1 MSKKRRFAI
10 LGLGQFGSALA
21 EELARLGCEVMAV
34 DRDADLV
41 DEVRD
46 RVAGA
51 AVADISD
58 PEALKEIFCRPFDV
72 AVIAIGGSLE
82 AAIMATLHLR
92 ELGVPEIWTEAS
104 TEDRA
109 EALRRVGATRILQ
122 PERDMG
128 RRIAKRMASP
138 NLLEYIPLTE
148 GYGVVEMDAPAFTHG
163 KTLSELDL
171 RAKHSLAVIA
181 IQSKDKETLIVPG
194 GDTTIAEGDVLTLV
208 GRDSALN
215 ELREP

>member
-10 LGLGQFGSALA
+10 LGLGQFGGALA
-21 EELARLGCEVMAV
+21 EELAQLGCEVMAV

-41 DEVRD
+41 DDIRD
-46 RVAGA
+46 HVAGA

-58 PEALKEIFCRPFDV
+58 PEALKEIFCREFDV

-82 AAIMATLHLR
+82 AAIMATLHLH
-92 ELGVPEIWTEAS
+92 ELGVPEIWAEAS

-128 RRIAKRMASP
+128 RRIAKRLANP
-138 NLLEYIPLTE
+138 DLLDYLPLTP
-148 GYGVVEMDAPAFTHG
+148 GYGVVEMDAPEFTHG
-163 KTLSELDL
+163 KALRELDL
-171 RAKHSLAVIA
+171 RAKRSVAVIA
-181 IQSKDKETLIVPG
+181 IQSKDNEMTIVPG
-194 GDTTIAEGDVLTLV
+194 GDTTIAAGDILTLV
-208 GRDSALN
+208 GRDSDLN
-215 ELREP
+215 EFREA